1 MEKTFVMIKPDG
13 IRRGLVGNIIQRYEQ
28 KGLKPIAAKLIK
40 VSEELAQI
48 HYAEHVTK
56 PFFPELI
63 AYITSG
69 PVMAMVLE
77 GPNAIKLARLIN
89 GATRVEEALPG
100 TIRGDFAASTTE
112 NLVHASD
119 TPESAEREI
128 AIWFPHLR

>member
-13 IRRGLVGNIIQRYEQ
+13 IRRGLAGKIIQRYEQ
-28 KGLKPIAAKLIK
+28 KGLKIIAARLMA
-40 VSEELAQI
+40 VSDELAQM
-48 HYAEHVTK
+48 HYAEHTSR

-89 GATRVEEALPG
+89 GATRVEEALP
-100 TIRGDFAASTTE
+100 
-112 NLVHASD
+112 VQ
-119 TPESAEREI
+119 
-128 AIWFPHLR
+128 LR

>member
-40 VSEELAQI
+40 VSEELARK

>member
-13 IRRGLVGNIIQRYEQ
+13 IRRGLAGKIIQRYEQ
-28 KGLKPIAAKLIK
+28 KGLKIIAARLMA
-40 VSEELAQI
+40 VSDELAQM
-48 HYAEHVTK
+48 HYAEHTSR

-89 GATRVEEALPG
+89 GETRVEEALPG
-100 TIRGDFAASTTE
+100 TIRGDFATSTTE

-119 TPESAEREI
+119 KPESARREI
-128 AIWFPHLR
+128 ALWLSHL

>member
-13 IRRGLVGNIIQRYEQ
+13 IRRGLAGKIIQRYEQ
-28 KGLKPIAAKLIK
+28 KGLKIIAARLMA
-40 VSEELAQI
+40 VSDELAQM
-48 HYAEHVTK
+48 HYAEHTSR

-100 TIRGDFAASTTE
+100 TIRGDFATSTTE

-119 TPESAEREI
+119 KPESARREI
-128 AIWFPHLR
+128 ALWLSHL